1 MAFVITETQN
11 SILSLLFASCV
22 MSVRQLHQCW
32 PSFLIYEM
40 GMINQFVHSSLN
52 DKWVHINILRIKSDN
67 NACRGQRKRSI
78 SGSCRHW
85 YPIPAFLK
93 KMIYND

>member
-40 GMINQFVHSSLN
+40 GMIVKASIMF
-52 DKWVHINILRIKSDN
+52 NIHQA
-67 NACRGQRKRSI
+67 AC
-78 SGSCRHW
+78 
-85 YPIPAFLK
+85 
-93 KMIYND
+93 

>member
-22 MSVRQLHQCW
+22 MLVRQLHQCW

-40 GMINQFVHSSLN
+40 GIIMF
-52 DKWVHINILRIKSDN
+52 ILLISHTFTRIK
-67 NACRGQRKRSI
+67 QV
-78 SGSCRHW
+78 
-85 YPIPAFLK
+85 
-93 KMIYND
+93 